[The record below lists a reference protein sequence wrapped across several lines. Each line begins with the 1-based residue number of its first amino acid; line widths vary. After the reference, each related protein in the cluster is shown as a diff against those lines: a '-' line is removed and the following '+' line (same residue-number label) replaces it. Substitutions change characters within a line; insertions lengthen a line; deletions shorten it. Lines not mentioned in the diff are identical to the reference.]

1 MCQSIHALSIQKKG
15 GENMPATYLEST
27 REKARFLGGWNK
39 TAAQRAV
46 DIIFEMSEHPERFC
60 KICRKRKGVCE
71 HKGDKK
77 KW

>member
-1 MCQSIHALSIQKKG
+1 MKG
-15 GENMPATYLEST
+15 GENMPAIYWEST

-46 DIIFEMSEHPERFC
+46 DIMLEMSEHPERFC

-71 HKGDKK
+71 HKDGD
-77 KW
+77 